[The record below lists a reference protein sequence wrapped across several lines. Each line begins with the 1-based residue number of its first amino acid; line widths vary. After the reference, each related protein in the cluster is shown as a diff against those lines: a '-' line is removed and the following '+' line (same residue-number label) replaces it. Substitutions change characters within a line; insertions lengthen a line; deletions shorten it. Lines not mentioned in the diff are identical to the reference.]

1 MAAPDFTKRTPIVQ
15 KESLISNNFTLIVGG
30 VELTAGVPTDVPIE
44 YVNVALGYN
53 GVTRVNPLVLTPPEE
68 K

>member
-53 GVTRVNPLVLTPPEE
+53 GVTRVNPVVTPPEE